1 MELDDLKGAWA
12 AHTATLER
20 SLAIQQRLLH
30 ESLRRRPRLALVPW
44 MIWRVLE
51 AALGV
56 AAIGAAVPVLL
67 AHAGE
72 PRYAI
77 LVGGL
82 LVFTVILTALST
94 HLLVRT
100 LALDW
105 GRPVTAI
112 QREVEQIRVTE
123 YRALTW
129 ALLGGVVFWLPA
141 LLVLVEVLT
150 GVPALARVD
159 LAWLIANVA
168 FGLGLLALGQALSR
182 RFVERPGQ
190 GAGAQRVIDALS
202 GRGLRQAAERLAEV
216 GRFEREG

>member
-20 SLAIQQRLLH
+20 SLAIQQRLLR
-30 ESLRRRPRLALVPW
+30 ESLLRRPRLALAPW
-44 MIWRVLE
+44 MTWRALE
-51 AALGV
+51 VALGV

-72 PRYAI
+72 PRYAV

-82 LVFTVILTALST
+82 LVFAVVMTALST
-94 HLLVRT
+94 HLLVRS

-112 QREVEQIRVTE
+112 QREVEQIRIAE
-123 YRALTW
+123 YRAIKW

-141 LLVLVEVLT
+141 LLVLIEVFT
-150 GVPALARVD
+150 GIPALARVD
-159 LAWLIANVA
+159 LPWLVANLA
-168 FGLGLLALGQALSR
+168 FGLGLLGLGQALSR
-182 RFVERPGQ
+182 RFVERPGL
-190 GAGAQRVIDALS
+190 GAGARRVIDAVS
-202 GRGLRQAAERLAEV
+202 GRGLRAAAERLAEV
-216 GRFEREG
+216 GRFEGEG

>member
-20 SLAIQQRLLH
+20 SLALQQRLLR
-30 ESLRRRPRLALVPW
+30 ESLLRRPRLALAPW
-44 MIWRVLE
+44 LIGRALE
-51 AALGV
+51 VALGI

-72 PRYAI
+72 PRYAV

-82 LVFTVILTALST
+82 LVFAVIMTALST

-100 LALDW
+100 LAVDW
-105 GRPVTAI
+105 GRPVAAI
-112 QREVEQIRVTE
+112 QREVEQIRIAE
-123 YRALTW
+123 YRAIKW

-141 LLVLVEVLT
+141 LLVLFEALT
-150 GVPALARVD
+150 GIPVLGRVD

-168 FGLGLLALGQALSR
+168 FGLVVLGLGQALSR
-182 RFVERPGQ
+182 RFVERPGL
-190 GAGAQRVIDALS
+190 GAGARRVMNALS
-202 GRGLRQAAERLAEV
+202 GRGLRQAAARLAEV
-216 GRFEREG
+216 GRFEGEG